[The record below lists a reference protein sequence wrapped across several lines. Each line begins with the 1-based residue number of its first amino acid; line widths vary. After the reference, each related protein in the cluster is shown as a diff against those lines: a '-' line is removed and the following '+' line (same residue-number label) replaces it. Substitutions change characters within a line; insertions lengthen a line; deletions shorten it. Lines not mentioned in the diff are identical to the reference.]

1 MMVQR
6 VTNTTMTRTLNA
18 DIQTNA
24 RKLVIAQQRIA
35 SGKELRRA
43 SDGPANVLRALDQR
57 AELRRYAQYERNA
70 SDANAWIANTD
81 STLTTAVDRLERVRT
96 LVLGA
101 VNGSADQGARSAAA
115 TEIEG
120 IREELVGL
128 ANSTYL
134 GRPLFAGVVDVDAAY
149 DASGVY
155 QGDSG
160 QVVRTVAPGASMQVN
175 LTGDEVFGTYDSVDP
190 ANGNL
195 FQVLD
200 VLVADLRAGDVGAA
214 RAGLTRLDT
223 AVDRISL
230 AESEVGARGR
240 QLEALGARN
249 GDVSLELQAELAEV
263 EDVDYAKAL
272 VDLQAQQFTYQASLS
287 VTARIIQPSL
297 LDFLR

>member
-1 MMVQR
+1 MVQR

-24 RKLVIAQQRIA
+24 RKLVAAQQRIA

-70 SDANAWIANTD
+70 ADANAWIANTD

-101 VNGSADQGARSAAA
+101 VNGSSDQQARNAAA
-115 TEIEG
+115 TEIKG
-120 IREELVGL
+120 IREELIGL
-128 ANSTYL
+128 SNATYL
-134 GRPLFAGVVDVDAAY
+134 GRPLFVGVVDVDTAY
-149 DASGVY
+149 DAAGVY
-155 QGDSG
+155 QGDDG
-160 QVVRTVAPGASMQVN
+160 QVVRAVAPGSSLQVN
-175 LTGDEVFGTYDSVDP
+175 LTGEEVFGVHDVVDP

-200 VLVADLRAGDVGAA
+200 VLVSDLQAGDVPAA
-214 RAGLTRLDT
+214 RDGLTRLDA
-223 AVDRISL
+223 AVERISL

-249 GDVSLELQAELAEV
+249 GDVSLELRAELAEV

-272 VDLQAQQFTYQASLS
+272 VELQSQQFAYQASLS
-287 VTARIIQPSL
+287 VTAKIIQPSL

>member
-1 MMVQR
+1 VVQR

-24 RKLVIAQQRIA
+24 RKLVTAQQRIA

-81 STLTTAVDRLERVRT
+81 STLTTAVDRLERVRA

-101 VNGSADQGARSAAA
+101 VNGSSDQTARDAAA
-115 TEIEG
+115 TEIAG
-120 IREELVGL
+120 IREEMLGL

-134 GRPLFAGVVDVDAAY
+134 GRPLFVGVVDTPEAY
-149 DASGVY
+149 DSAGVF

-160 QVVRTVAPGASMQVN
+160 AVMRTVAPGSSLQVN
-175 LTGDEVFGTYDSVDP
+175 LTGEEVFGAYDALDP
-190 ANGNL
+190 TAGNL

-200 VLVADLRAGDVGAA
+200 VLVADLQGGNVTGA
-214 RAGLTRLDT
+214 RDGITRLEG
-223 AVDRISL
+223 AVERISL
-230 AESEVGARGR
+230 AEAEVGARGR
-240 QLEALGARN
+240 QLEALEARN
-249 GDVSLELQAELAEV
+249 GDVALELRAELAEV

-272 VDLQAQQFTYQASLS
+272 VDLQAQQFAYQASLS
-287 VTARIIQPSL
+287 VTAKIIQPSL

>member
-1 MMVQR
+1 MVQR

-24 RKLVIAQQRIA
+24 RKLVSAQQRIA

-70 SDANAWIANTD
+70 SDANAWIATTD
-81 STLTTAVDRLERVRT
+81 NTLTTAVDRLERVRT

-101 VNGSADQGARSAAA
+101 VNGSADQAARDAAA

-120 IREELVGL
+120 IREELLGL
-128 ANSTYL
+128 SNSTYL
-134 GRPLFAGVVDVDAAY
+134 GRPLFVGVVDTDTAF
-149 DASGVY
+149 DSGGVY
-155 QGDSG
+155 QGDGG
-160 QVVRTVAPGASMQVN
+160 QVIRTVAPGSSLQVN
-175 LTGDEVFGTYDSVDP
+175 LTGEEVFGTYDALDP
-190 ANGNL
+190 TSGNL

-200 VLVADLRAGDVGAA
+200 VLVSDLQGGNVTGA
-214 RAGLTRLDT
+214 RDGITRLET
-223 AVDRISL
+223 AVERISL
-230 AESEVGARGR
+230 AESKIGARGR
-240 QLEALGARN
+240 QLEALGDRN
-249 GDVSLELQAELAEV
+249 GDVALELRAELSEV

-272 VDLQAQQFTYQASLS
+272 VDLQAQQFAYQASLS
-287 VTARIIQPSL
+287 VTAKIIQPSL